1 MTLTEYGWCER
12 CDARR
17 ELVPVADGEALAC
30 CRCDAIV
37 GGASA

>member
-1 MTLTEYGWCER
+1 MTLTRFAYCER

-17 ELVPVADGEALAC
+17 ELVPVAGGEALAC

-37 GGASA
+37 GGERR